1 MIPSPNRF
9 PILVLAAGVLFS
21 GLAPAAAAAAVL
33 KSAAFKHH
41 VETFNAAADEPY
53 ANAIPNAKAW
63 DFLADNMPLF
73 ECPDEDLERTYYFRW
88 WTYLLGFLEAVP
100 EASEG
105 MPDAKTHEQKFE
117 AMVDDVKKATVLIIG
132 Y

>member
-1 MIPSPNRF
+1 MGGANLR
-9 PILVLAAGVLFS
+9 S
-21 GLAPAAAAAAVL
+21 G
-33 KSAAFKHH
+33 SRG
-41 VETFNAAADEPY
+41 
-53 ANAIPNAKAW
+53 
-63 DFLADNMPLF
+63 
-73 ECPDEDLERTYYFRW
+73 C
-88 WTYLLGFLEAVP
+88 YLLGFREAVP